1 MALSFITL
9 ASGDDS
15 FLLEL
20 TEANFDVLLRE
31 TPVALVAYVN
41 QNTAL
46 HYPSLMP
53 TLRELANAYE
63 HAGIGVGTISD
74 QYRELIERF
83 GIDAFPT
90 LHWMDGSK
98 KWPYYASEATPVRH
112 EGPRSFEALAG
123 FIEAKTGIPP
133 RVAEPGSQQ
142 EPQAAEPE
150 APSIGRE
157 DVLTAVDEHD
167 CRNGGRHSAVGSGW
181 NWTDGKRPTSGV
193 VHAPTPMTRPGV
205 AWPHATPVCYGGWTC
220 MRLMSC
226 SSAVAVSNLAMR
238 SASCIFAGAANM
250 HRIH

>member
-1 MALSFITL
+1 MKAFGKPLRADQAMRYFGGSRAGCVALSFITL

-142 EPQAAEPE
+142 EQQAAEPE
-150 APSIGRE
+150 APSIGRA

-167 CRNGGRHSAVGSGW
+167 CATLSAAYRACLRQKDARWHRKLCGDQRHEYLMCMSGSWAVHP
-181 NWTDGKRPTSGV
+181 D
-193 VHAPTPMTRPGV
+193 H
-205 AWPHATPVCYGGWTC
+205 HEE
-220 MRLMSC
+220 
-226 SSAVAVSNLAMR
+226 LAGIYAR
-238 SASCIFAGAANM
+238 QFAA
-250 HRIH
+250 

>member
-1 MALSFITL
+1 MRYFRRSRAGCVALSFITL

-98 KWPYYASEATPVRH
+98 KWPYYANEATPVRH
-112 EGPRSFEALAG
+112 EGHAALRRSQALLRRRLEYRHALPSLARTRSRRQPSQRRRRLGERMCSLPSTSTTARRCLPPTERAYGKRTRWHRKLCGDQRHEYLMCMSGSWAVHPDHHEELAG
-123 FIEAKTGIPP
+123 IYARQF
-133 RVAEPGSQQ
+133 
-142 EPQAAEPE
+142 AA
-150 APSIGRE
+150 
-157 DVLTAVDEHD
+157 
-167 CRNGGRHSAVGSGW
+167 
-181 NWTDGKRPTSGV
+181 
-193 VHAPTPMTRPGV
+193 
-205 AWPHATPVCYGGWTC
+205 
-220 MRLMSC
+220 
-226 SSAVAVSNLAMR
+226 
-238 SASCIFAGAANM
+238 
-250 HRIH
+250 